1 MKLPI
6 VTHPNP
12 VLRAHSTEIAEAT
25 DEIKTL
31 AYNMIETMVAA
42 QGVGLAAPQVGKTIR
57 LIIVGDKAQLPMINP
72 VITARSFRK
81 DVMEEGCLSIPGV
94 SVAVKR
100 STGITVQYTN
110 LDGERISLKQKGFLA
125 RVIQHEVDHLD
136 GILIIDKVTSE

>member
-1 MKLPI
+1 MKLTI
-6 VTHPNP
+6 VTNPNP
-12 VLRAHSTEIAEAT
+12 VLRAHSTEITEVT
-25 DEIKTL
+25 DEIKAL
-31 AYNMIETMVAA
+31 AQNMIETMVAA
-42 QGVGLAAPQVGKTIR
+42 QGVGLAAPQVGKTLR
-57 LIIVGDKAQLPMINP
+57 LIIVGDKTQLPMINP

-94 SVAVKR
+94 TVAVKR

-136 GILIIDKVTSE
+136 GILIIDKS